1 MRILIAPD
9 AFKGSL
15 TATDAAMAIRRGIAS
30 AKPDAE
36 MICMPLADGGEG
48 TLAVLQPMQLSE
60 HVGIIF
66 EDGKAWI
73 ESACFVGLQLNS
85 MQGDVFGR
93 GSGALGEAVGVAL
106 DAGVKEIYMALG
118 GSAVV
123 DGGLGLLLALGCRV
137 LDDDGVIVSADL
149 KGLMQARCIDL
160 EGLDPRLKQV
170 QIIILSDVQSPLC
183 GAAGAVYMFG
193 AQKGVEAGQS
203 AAVEAAMQAWADLCE
218 RAFGLSLQAYAGAG
232 AAGGLGFALGLL
244 GGKMVS
250 GAEYVM
256 QRTGF
261 DAVLPT
267 VDWVVTGEGL
277 SDAQTMLGKLP
288 YVVAKAAYKAGVRVA
303 LISGDVS
310 NKAALLECFDAVVA
324 ARPSGVS
331 DSEAMRHA
339 DRYLSAAAA
348 DWAECLEGAECVEEM
363 KGD

>member
-15 TATDAAMAIRRGIAS
+15 SAADAAGAIRHGIAS
-30 AKPDAE
+30 AQPEME

-48 TLAVLQPMQLSE
+48 TLSVLQPMQLSQ
-60 HVGIIF
+60 HVGMAF
-66 EDGKAWI
+66 EDRLAWI
-73 ESACFVGLQLNS
+73 ESACFIGLQLDS

-93 GSGALGEAVGVAL
+93 GSGTLGEAVGAAL
-106 DAGVKEIYMALG
+106 DVGVDEICMALG

-137 LDDDGVIVSADL
+137 LDDDGIVVSADL

-170 QIIILSDVQSPLC
+170 RIRILSDVQSPLC
-183 GAAGAVYMFG
+183 GSNGAVYMYG
-193 AQKGVEAGQS
+193 AQKGVGAGQS

-244 GGKMVS
+244 GGKILS

-310 NKAALLECFDAVVA
+310 NKAALLECFDAGVA

-348 DWAECLEGAECVEEM
+348 GWVDSLEGAECVEEM